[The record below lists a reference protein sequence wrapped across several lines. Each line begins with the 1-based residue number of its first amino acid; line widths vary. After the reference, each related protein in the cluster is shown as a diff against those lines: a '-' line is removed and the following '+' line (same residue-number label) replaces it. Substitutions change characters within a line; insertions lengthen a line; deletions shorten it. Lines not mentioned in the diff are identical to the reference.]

1 MIFTR
6 YDRELPLVQRAMVV
20 AIKAFGSEFS
30 DENDEPIVYHSM
42 RVGMAGRNETQSV
55 LGFLHDVIE
64 DTAVTGDILKD
75 FGFDDDTCRKVELLT
90 KPYGALTYEG
100 YVNRIAKCG
109 DPDVMAVK
117 LNDLIDNLKRDD
129 IKTHSSRVLK
139 HLNAYYQL
147 LGEYEKSYG
156 TFPGKIKKGYI
167 QGQF

>member
-64 DTAVTGDILKD
+64 DTAVTADILRD

-100 YVNRIAKCG
+100 YVDRIAKCG
-109 DPDVMAVK
+109 DPDIMAVK
-117 LNDLIDNLKRDD
+117 LNDLIDNIRRDD
-129 IKTHSSRVLK
+129 PKEHYSRYAK
-139 HLNAYYQL
+139 HMRAYKIL
-147 LGEYEKSYG
+147 VKVYEDSYG
-156 TFPGKIKKGYI
+156 TFPGKIQEGNI
-167 QGQF
+167 